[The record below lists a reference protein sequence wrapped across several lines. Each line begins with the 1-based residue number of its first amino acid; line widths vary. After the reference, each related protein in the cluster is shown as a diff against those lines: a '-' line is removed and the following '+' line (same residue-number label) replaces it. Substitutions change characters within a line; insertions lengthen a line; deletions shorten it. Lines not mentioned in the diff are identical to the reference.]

1 MLNQTGSD
9 LIRLAKKND
18 SQIIF
23 LASQTEYAVKAFE
36 FGAQDYLVKPFKYER
51 FLLSIER
58 SLKLLSNNNFISK
71 KLLRSKKNK
80 LNNTNSDILIISNN
94 NEKKLISFHDIIMIQ
109 SINSYSEVKTST
121 SCFLTSK
128 SLNSLESVLDKDLF
142 FRTSRSHIINLSF
155 FEAILSEK
163 DGFYILLKEKSQ
175 LKMSRSRHRVLNLK
189 LKENFLH
196 L

>member
-80 LNNTNSDILIISNN
+80 LNNPNSDILIISN
-94 NEKKLISFHDIIMIQ
+94 KLLN
-109 SINSYSEVKTST
+109 IN
-121 SCFLTSK
+121 
-128 SLNSLESVLDKDLF
+128 
-142 FRTSRSHIINLSF
+142 
-155 FEAILSEK
+155 
-163 DGFYILLKEKSQ
+163 
-175 LKMSRSRHRVLNLK
+175 
-189 LKENFLH
+189 
-196 L
+196 